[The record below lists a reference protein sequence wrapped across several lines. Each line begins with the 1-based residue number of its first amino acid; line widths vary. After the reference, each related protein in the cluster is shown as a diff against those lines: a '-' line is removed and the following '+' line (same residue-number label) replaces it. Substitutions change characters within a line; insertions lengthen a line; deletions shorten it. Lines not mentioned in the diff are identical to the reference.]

1 MRTIVVVGGGYAGF
15 YAAWKLEK
23 KLRRDEARVVVVDPR
38 PYMTYQPFLPEVL
51 AGSVEPRHAA
61 VSLRRHLHRT
71 RLIAGTV
78 TAIDHEHRNVT
89 VQPADGP
96 AFPLGYDIIVVTAG
110 AVTRKLAVPG
120 VAEQA
125 IGLKHVEEAVAIRD
139 RMLTAFDRA
148 AALPPG
154 PRRQRLLTV
163 TFAGGGFSG
172 VEGFGELLSLAT
184 SLIRRYPEL
193 SPAELR
199 FHLVEA
205 RDRILPEVS
214 DRPGRWVVRSLE
226 KRGARVHLNTQVTS
240 ARDGHVVL
248 SSGEE
253 YDCDLIVWTVGNDAT
268 PVVRNHTD
276 LPVDRRGMLI
286 VRADLRVGTDSE
298 PVPDAWGAGDDAAV
312 PDLGAGRP
320 GAATVP
326 NAQNAVRQGKLLAR
340 NIVAALRGGTARPYA
355 HHSLGTVAT
364 LGLGQGIFEYRGIVI
379 KGLPAWLMHRGYH
392 VLAVPSWERKIRVL
406 AVWLTAAVT
415 GRDIVSLAAARDPR
429 REFVTGGEPAG
440 PSVQRVTPREYAR
453 VALRLRMAGEGDVGD
468 SARGAHR
475 LDGEALLQALQ
486 ASPDRLT
493 AAEEDGH
500 LHDVH
505 VVDQVGG
512 EELADGSRAA
522 ADADVEAAR
531 GAPGGR
537 ERVGRAG
544 LDEVE
549 GRAALHLDRG
559 PGVMGQHEDGGVE
572 RRLLPPPA
580 LPLLI
585 GPRAALR
592 AELVAAHD
600 LRADAR
606 APGAREGVVGGRAPA
621 GLAKHRA
628 E

>member
-1 MRTIVVVGGGYAGF
+1 MQTILVVGGGYAGF

-78 TAIDHEHRNVT
+78 TAIDHARRNVT

-96 AFPLGYDIIVVTAG
+96 AFTLGYDIIVVTAG

-139 RMLTAFDRA
+139 RLLTAFDRA

-154 PRRQRLLTV
+154 PQRQRLLTV

-193 SPAELR
+193 NPAELR

-226 KRGARVHLNTQVTS
+226 KRGARVHLNTQVVS

-248 SSGEE
+248 STGEE
-253 YDCDLIVWTVGNDAT
+253 FDCDLIVWTVGNDAT
-268 PVVRNHTD
+268 PVVRSHTD
-276 LPVDRRGMLI
+276 LPVDGRGMLI

-312 PDLGAGRP
+312 PDLAAGRP

-326 NAQNAVRQGKLLAR
+326 NAQNAVRQGKLLAS
-340 NIVAALRGGTARPYA
+340 NIVATLRGRKTRRYV

-364 LGLGQGIFEYRGIVI
+364 LGLGQGIFEYRRVVI

-406 AVWLTAAVT
+406 AVWLTAAVS
-415 GRDIVSLAAARDPR
+415 GRDIVSLAAAQDPR
-429 REFVTGGEPAG
+429 REFVTGGQLTEH
-440 PSVQRVTPREYAR
+440 SVPPPVQELTPLEF
-453 VALRLRMAGEGDVGD
+453 
-468 SARGAHR
+468 
-475 LDGEALLQALQ
+475 
-486 ASPDRLT
+486 
-493 AAEEDGH
+493 
-500 LHDVH
+500 
-505 VVDQVGG
+505 
-512 EELADGSRAA
+512 
-522 ADADVEAAR
+522 
-531 GAPGGR
+531 
-537 ERVGRAG
+537 
-544 LDEVE
+544 
-549 GRAALHLDRG
+549 GRAALQLRPG
-559 PGVMGQHEDGGVE
+559 PVKTASGG
-572 RRLLPPPA
+572 
-580 LPLLI
+580 
-585 GPRAALR
+585 
-592 AELVAAHD
+592 
-600 LRADAR
+600 
-606 APGAREGVVGGRAPA
+606 
-621 GLAKHRA
+621 
-628 E
+628 